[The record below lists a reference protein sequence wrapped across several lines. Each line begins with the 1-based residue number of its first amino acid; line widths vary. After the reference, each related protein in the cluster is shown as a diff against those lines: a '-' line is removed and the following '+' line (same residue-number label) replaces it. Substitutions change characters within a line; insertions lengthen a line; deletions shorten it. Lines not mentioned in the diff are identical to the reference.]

1 MGNGMEDLEMGDLTV
16 QIRIEFSTY
25 GTLQGKATKPS
36 HFQDPTAPLAGQDKQ
51 PDHKVGG
58 SRGKQAPASPRK
70 REGSQAAASLI
81 DLRFQGQVLS
91 AL

>member
-1 MGNGMEDLEMGDLTV
+1 MKDLEMGDLTV

-51 PDHKVGG
+51 PDHKAGG
-58 SRGKQAPASPRK
+58 NRGKQAQASPRK
-70 REGSQAAASLI
+70 REGSRDAASLI

-91 AL
+91 PL